1 MTWQETW
8 QHQQDKRNWFK
19 QSSQRPMDW
28 AVYIHDFENYGRYG
42 KIVFSYVMLFIFSS
56 ILFWNALKY
65 YLIFKERS
73 MHWAVYIHDFENYR
87 QYGKDVFSNVIY
99 SPSHIFCLIFYF
111 EMPQN
116 IILFLKIKVINLL
129 IFLLYPY

>member
-1 MTWQETW
+1 
-8 QHQQDKRNWFK
+8 
-19 QSSQRPMDW
+19 
-28 AVYIHDFENYGRYG
+28 
-42 KIVFSYVMLFIFSS
+42 
-56 ILFWNALKY
+56 
-65 YLIFKERS
+65 